1 MEKILIDATIGRAF
15 EALLGAVSQARERAH
30 MYESILAQ
38 LEFTIQIIT
47 PKISEIDRFSE
58 EDIPDDV
65 IYRIHL
71 QLIEGKELVDKCS
84 NAGCCNLWNSQKY
97 YKKLQELDD
106 SLRRLITIDLQ
117 VKVAL
122 DVIRISTEMK
132 ELCRRWD
139 QKNQMD
145 VIRISTKM
153 KELCRRWDQKNQM
166 DVHGDG
172 RGWIFNVSGSKVL
185 GKFFGLKR
193 LVQTVQSAP
202 KRILMNLVTCG
213 AITE

>member
-1 MEKILIDATIGRAF
+1 VPTVEKILIDATIGRAL

-38 LEFTIQIIT
+38 LEFTIQTIT
-47 PKISEIDRFSE
+47 PKISEIDHLSE
-58 EDIPDDV
+58 EDFPDDV
-65 IYRIHL
+65 IYRIRL
-71 QLIEGKELVDKCS
+71 QLIQGRELVNKCS
-84 NAGCCNLWNSQKY
+84 NAGCCNLWKSQMY

-139 QKNQMD
+139 QKN
-145 VIRISTKM
+145 K
-153 KELCRRWDQKNQM
+153 M

-172 RGWIFNVSGSKVL
+172 RGWIFNISGSKVL
-185 GKFFGLKR
+185 GKFSGLKR